1 MPIRKQMTKMGNNF
15 FSISFDL
22 VAIDSAIPYDLYIN
36 SSTNENKEKYVRIY
50 PKNDSMSIEE
60 LKMFRKK
67 YFQLYVHESQ
77 RELYLKSLINCSTLP
92 DLQKSEIIKDSAI
105 HYLDKLF
112 DQDKEFT
119 TELLTETLQGCK
131 TSVESMVDVIK
142 DYDVSKLQSLIATLS
157 FHDFY
162 TYDHSINVSMYCIAL
177 YSAARP
183 NAPKD
188 EIVLAGLGGLLHDIG
203 KVKISTDIIN
213 NPNKLSEEEFEIIK
227 KHPDYGYNLLLDNP
241 CTCEGVDFKILNRI
255 VHEHHE
261 NFNGSG
267 YPSKL
272 AGLDIHLLARVTA
285 IADFFDAI
293 TTKRSYH
300 DVLSTEDAIAIMAK
314 SVGKKLDPDLFA
326 IFTTSVKQLVLSGK
340 INKELP
346 EDFDPCQ
353 PQNVLPFRIP
363 KPSFKVEGFGDK
375 EKERTFGK
383 IKKKVG

>member
-1 MPIRKQMTKMGNNF
+1 MAKMGNNF

-22 VAIDSAIPYDLYIN
+22 IAIEHAIPYDLYVN
-36 SSTNENKEKYVRIY
+36 SSANENKERYVRIY
-50 PKNDSMSIEE
+50 PKNDLITSEE
-60 LKMFRKK
+60 LKIFKKK

-77 RELYLKSLINCSTLP
+77 REQYLKSLINCSNVP
-92 DLQKSEIIKDSAI
+92 DSQKSEIIKDSAI

-112 DQDKEFT
+112 DKDKEFT
-119 TELLTETLQGCK
+119 TEILSETLQGCK
-131 TSVESMVDVIK
+131 TTVESMVDVIK

-183 NAPKD
+183 NAPKE

-203 KVKISTDIIN
+203 KLKISTDIIN
-213 NPNKLSEEEFEIIK
+213 NPDKLTEDEFDIIK
-227 KHPDYGYNLLLDNP
+227 KHPDYGYNLLVENSCD
-241 CTCEGVDFKILNRI
+241 CEGVDFEIIKRI

-261 NFNGSG
+261 NYNGTG
-267 YPSKL
+267 YPQKL
-272 AGLDIHLLARVTA
+272 VGVDIHLLARVTA

-300 DVLSTEDAIAIMAK
+300 EVLPTEDAIAVMSKA
-314 SVGKKLDPDLFA
+314 VGKKLDPDLFQ
-326 IFTTSVKQLVLSGK
+326 IFTTSVKQLILTGK
-340 INKELP
+340 INRELP

-353 PQNVLPFRIP
+353 PQNVLPFRTP
-363 KPSFKVEGFGDK
+363 KPNFKVEGFGDK
-375 EKERTFGK
+375 EKERAFGK

>member
-1 MPIRKQMTKMGNNF
+1 MTKMGNNF

-22 VAIDSAIPYDLYIN
+22 IVVDRTIPYDLYVN
-36 SSTNENKEKYVRIY
+36 SSANENKEKYVRIY
-50 PKNDSMSIEE
+50 PKNESLSSEE
-60 LKMFRKK
+60 LKRFKKK
-67 YFQLYVHESQ
+67 YFQMYVHESQ
-77 RELYLKSLINCSTLP
+77 REEYLKSLIYINGVN
-92 DLQKSEIIKDSAI
+92 DGQKSEIIKDSAI

-112 DQDKEFT
+112 DADKEFT
-119 TELLTETLQGCK
+119 TEILTETIQGCK
-131 TSVESMVDVIK
+131 TTVESMVDVIK

-162 TYDHSINVSMYCIAL
+162 TYDHSINVSMYCISIYTAMK
-177 YSAARP
+177 P
-183 NAPKD
+183 NAPKE

-213 NPNKLSEEEFEIIK
+213 NPNKLSDEEFDVIK
-227 KHPDYGYNLLLDNP
+227 KHPNYGYNLLVENP
-241 CTCEGVDFKILNRI
+241 CECEGVDFNIIKRI

-261 NFNGSG
+261 NFNGTG

-272 AGLDIHLLARVTA
+272 AGIDIHLLARITA

-300 DVLSTEDAIAIMAK
+300 EVLPTEDAIAVMTK
-314 SVGKKLDPDLFA
+314 SVGKKLDPQLFE
-326 IFTTSVKQLVLSGK
+326 IFTKNIKQLVLSGK

-353 PQNVLPFRIP
+353 PQNVLPFRAP
-363 KPSFKVEGFGDK
+363 TPSFKVEGFGDK
-375 EKERTFGK
+375 EKALAFGK

>member
-1 MPIRKQMTKMGNNF
+1 MAKMGNNF

-22 VAIDSAIPYDLYIN
+22 IAIDREIPYDLYVN
-36 SSTNENKEKYVRIY
+36 SSANENKEKYVRIY
-50 PKNDSMSIEE
+50 PKNDSISAEE
-60 LKMFRKK
+60 LKIFKKK

-77 RELYLKSLINCSTLP
+77 REEYLKSLLHCSDVP
-92 DLQKSEIIKDSAI
+92 DSRKSEIIKDSAI

-112 DQDKEFT
+112 DADKVFT
-119 TELLTETLQGCK
+119 TEILSETLQGCK
-131 TSVESMVDVIK
+131 TTVESMVDVIK

-183 NAPKD
+183 TAPKE

-213 NPNKLSEEEFEIIK
+213 NPDKLTEEEFDVIK
-227 KHPDYGYNLLLDNP
+227 KHPDYGYNLLVENS
-241 CTCEGVDFKILNRI
+241 CSCEGVDFDIIKRI

-261 NFNGSG
+261 NFNGTG

-272 AGLDIHLLARVTA
+272 AGFDIHLLARITA

-300 DVLSTEDAIAIMAK
+300 DVLPTEDAIAVMSKA
-314 SVGKKLDPDLFA
+314 VGKKLDPELFK

-340 INKELP
+340 LNRELP
-346 EDFDPCQ
+346 DDFDPCQ
-353 PQNVLPFRIP
+353 PQNVLPLRAP
-363 KPSFKVEGFGDK
+363 KPSFKVEGFAEK
-375 EKERTFGK
+375 EKEKEKVFGK
-383 IKKKVG
+383 IKKKAS

>member
-1 MPIRKQMTKMGNNF
+1 MAKIGHNF

-22 VAIDSAIPYDLYIN
+22 IAIDSAIPYDLFVN
-36 SSTNENKEKYVRIY
+36 SSANENKEKYVRIY

-60 LKMFRKK
+60 LKVFKKK

-77 RELYLKSLINCSTLP
+77 REQYLKSLINCSNVP
-92 DLQKSEIIKDSAI
+92 DSEKSEIIKDSAI

-112 DQDKEFT
+112 DKDKEFT
-119 TELLTETLQGCK
+119 TEILSETLQGCK
-131 TSVESMVDVIK
+131 TTVESMVDVIK

-183 NAPKD
+183 NAPKE

-213 NPNKLSEEEFEIIK
+213 NPDKLTDEEFNVIK
-227 KHPDYGYNLLLDNP
+227 KHPDYGYNLLMENS
-241 CTCEGVDFKILNRI
+241 CSCEGVDFEVIKRI

-261 NFNGSG
+261 NFNGTG
-267 YPSKL
+267 YPGKL
-272 AGLDIHLLARVTA
+272 MGVDIHLLARVTA

-300 DVLSTEDAIAIMAK
+300 DVLPTEDAIAVMSK
-314 SVGKKLDPDLFA
+314 TVGKKLDPELFE
-326 IFTTSVKQLVLSGK
+326 IFTKSVKQLVMSGK

-353 PQNVLPFRIP
+353 PQNVLPFRTP

-375 EKERTFGK
+375 EKERAFGK

>member
-1 MPIRKQMTKMGNNF
+1 MAKMGNNF

-22 VAIDSAIPYDLYIN
+22 IAVNREIPYDLYVN
-36 SSTNENKEKYVRIY
+36 SSANQNKEKYVRIY
-50 PKNDSMSIEE
+50 PKNDSISAEE
-60 LKMFRKK
+60 LKIFKKK

-77 RELYLKSLINCSTLP
+77 REYYLKSLIHCSDVP
-92 DLQKSEIIKDSAI
+92 DQQKSEIIKDSAI
-105 HYLDKLF
+105 LYLDKLF
-112 DQDKEFT
+112 DSDKEFT
-119 TELLTETLQGCK
+119 TEILSDTIQGCK
-131 TSVESMVDVIK
+131 TTVESMVDVIK

-177 YSAARP
+177 YKAARP
-183 NAPKD
+183 NAPKE

-213 NPNKLSEEEFEIIK
+213 NPDKLTEEEFEVIK
-227 KHPDYGYNLLLDNP
+227 KHPDYGYNLLVENS
-241 CTCEGVDFKILNRI
+241 CECEGVDFDIIKRI

-267 YPSKL
+267 YPNKL
-272 AGLDIHLLARVTA
+272 AGVDIHLLARVTA

-300 DVLSTEDAIAIMAK
+300 DVLPTEDAIAVMAK
-314 SVGKKLDPDLFA
+314 SVGRKLDPELFE
-326 IFTTSVKQLVLSGK
+326 IFTKSVKQLVLTGK
-340 INKELP
+340 INRELP

-353 PQNVLPFRIP
+353 PQNVLPFRAP
-363 KPSFKVEGFGDK
+363 QPNYKVEGFGDK
-375 EKERTFGK
+375 GKEKAFGK

>member
-1 MPIRKQMTKMGNNF
+1 MAKMGNNF

-22 VAIDSAIPYDLYIN
+22 IGIDRAIPYDLYVN

-50 PKNDSMSIEE
+50 PKNESISFEE
-60 LKMFRKK
+60 LKVFKKK

-77 RELYLKSLINCSTLP
+77 RAAYLKSLINLSTIP
-92 DLQKSEIIKDSAI
+92 DSQKSEIIKDSAI

-112 DQDKEFT
+112 DTDKEFS
-119 TELLTETLQGCK
+119 TEMLSDTILGCK
-131 TSVESMVDVIK
+131 ATVESMVDVIK

-183 NAPKD
+183 NAPKE

-213 NPNKLSEEEFEIIK
+213 NPDKLTEEQFEVIK
-227 KHPDYGYNLLLDNP
+227 KHPDFGLNLLIENP
-241 CTCEGVDFKILNRI
+241 CQCEGVDFGIIKRI

-261 NFNGSG
+261 NFNGTG

-272 AGLDIHLLARVTA
+272 AAVDIHILARVTA

-300 DVLSTEDAIAIMAK
+300 DVLSTEDAIAVMSK
-314 SVGKKLDPDLFA
+314 SVGKKLDPQLFE
-326 IFTTSVKQLVLSGK
+326 IFTKSVKQLVLTGK
-340 INKELP
+340 VNKELP

-353 PQNVLPFRIP
+353 PQNVLPFRP
-363 KPSFKVEGFGDK
+363 PTPSYKIEGFGDK
-375 EKERTFGK
+375 EKDKDKDKSFGK

>member
-1 MPIRKQMTKMGNNF
+1 MAKMGNNF

-22 VAIDSAIPYDLYIN
+22 IAIEHPIPYDLYVN
-36 SSTNENKEKYVRIY
+36 SSANENKERYVRIY
-50 PKNDSMSIEE
+50 PKNDLITLEE
-60 LKMFRKK
+60 LKIFKKK

-77 RELYLKSLINCSTLP
+77 REQYLKSLINCSNVP
-92 DLQKSEIIKDSAI
+92 DSQKSEIIKDSAI

-112 DQDKEFT
+112 DKDKEFT
-119 TELLTETLQGCK
+119 TEILSETLQGCK
-131 TSVESMVDVIK
+131 TTVESMVDVIK

-183 NAPKD
+183 NAPKE

-203 KVKISTDIIN
+203 KLKISTDIIN
-213 NPNKLSEEEFEIIK
+213 NPDKLTEEEFDIIK
-227 KHPDYGYNLLLDNP
+227 KHPDYGYNLLVENSCD
-241 CTCEGVDFKILNRI
+241 CEGVDFEIIKRI

-261 NFNGSG
+261 NYNGTG
-267 YPSKL
+267 YPQKL
-272 AGLDIHLLARVTA
+272 VGVDIHLLARVTA

-300 DVLSTEDAIAIMAK
+300 EVLPTEDAIAVMSKA
-314 SVGKKLDPDLFA
+314 VGKKLDPDLFQ
-326 IFTTSVKQLVLSGK
+326 IFTTSVKQLILTGK
-340 INKELP
+340 INRELP

-353 PQNVLPFRIP
+353 PQNVLPFRTP
-363 KPSFKVEGFGDK
+363 KPNFKVEGFGDK
-375 EKERTFGK
+375 EKERAFGK

>member
-1 MPIRKQMTKMGNNF
+1 MGNNF

-22 VAIDSAIPYDLYIN
+22 IITDRMIPYDLYVN
-36 SSTNENKEKYVRIY
+36 SSANESKEKYVRIY
-50 PKNDSMSIEE
+50 PKNDTLSSHD
-60 LKMFRKK
+60 LKIFKKK

-77 RELYLKSLINCSTLP
+77 REEYLKSLIHCRGVS
-92 DLQKSEIIKDSAI
+92 DEQKSEIIKDSAI

-112 DQDKEFT
+112 DADKEFT
-119 TELLTETLQGCK
+119 TEILSETLQGCK
-131 TSVESMVDVIK
+131 TTVESMVDVIK
-142 DYDVSKLQSLIATLS
+142 EYDVSKLQSLIASLS

-177 YSAARP
+177 YSAVKP
-183 NAPKD
+183 NAPKE

-213 NPNKLSEEEFEIIK
+213 NPDKLTEEEFDVIK
-227 KHPDYGYNLLLDNP
+227 KHPDYGRNLLVENS
-241 CTCEGVDFKILNRI
+241 CNCEGVDFEIIKRI

-261 NFNGSG
+261 NFNGTG

-272 AGLDIHLLARVTA
+272 AGVDIHLLARVTA

-300 DVLSTEDAIAIMAK
+300 EVLPTEDAIAVMSK
-314 SVGKKLDPDLFA
+314 TVGKKLDPQLFE
-326 IFTTSVKQLVLSGK
+326 IFTTSVKQLVLTGK
-340 INKELP
+340 VNRELP

-353 PQNVLPFRIP
+353 PQNVLPFRAP
-363 KPSFKVEGFGDK
+363 TPTYKVEGFGDK
-375 EKERTFGK
+375 EKKQVFGK

>member
-1 MPIRKQMTKMGNNF
+1 MTKMGNNF

-22 VAIDSAIPYDLYIN
+22 IAIDSAIPYDLYIN
-36 SSTNENKEKYVRIY
+36 SSTNEKKEKYVRIY
-50 PKNDSMSIEE
+50 PKSDAITFEE

-77 RELYLKSLINCSTLP
+77 RELYLKSIISSSHLP
-92 DLQKSEIIKDSAI
+92 DFQKSEIIKDSAI
-105 HYLDKLF
+105 HYLDKIF
-112 DQDKEFT
+112 DQNKEFN
-119 TELLTETLQGCK
+119 TEILSETLQGCK
-131 TSVESMVDVIK
+131 STVESMVEVIK

-162 TYDHSINVSMYCIAL
+162 TYDHSINVAMYCIAI

-183 NAPKD
+183 HASKD
-188 EIVLAGLGGLLHDIG
+188 EIVMAGLGGLLHDIG
-203 KVKISTDIIN
+203 KLNISTDIIN
-213 NPNKLSEEEFEIIK
+213 NPNKLSVEEFEIIK
-227 KHPDYGYNLLLDNP
+227 KHPDYGFNLLLKNP
-241 CTCEGVDFKILNRI
+241 CSCEGVDFKILNRI

-272 AGLDIHLLARVTA
+272 SGLDIHVLARVTA

-300 DVLSTEDAIAIMAK
+300 AVLSTEDAIAIMAK
-314 SVGKKLDPDLFA
+314 SVGKKLDPDLFQ
-326 IFTTSVKQLVLSGK
+326 IFTKSVKQLVLNGK
-340 INKELP
+340 TNQELP

-353 PQNVLPFRIP
+353 PQNVLPFKTPEPI
-363 KPSFKVEGFGDK
+363 FKIEKFGDK
-375 EKERTFGK
+375 DKEITFGK
-383 IKKKVG
+383 IKKKVS

>member
-1 MPIRKQMTKMGNNF
+1 MAKMGHKF

-22 VAIDSAIPYDLYIN
+22 VVVDRAIPYDLYIN
-36 SSTNENKEKYVRIY
+36 SSANENKEKYVRIF
-50 PKNDSMSIEE
+50 PKDDVITVED
-60 LKMFRKK
+60 LKIFKKK

-77 RELYLKSLINCSTLP
+77 REQYLKSLIYSSHTT
-92 DLQKSEIIKDSAI
+92 DSQKSEVIKDSAI

-112 DQDKEFT
+112 DENKEFT
-119 TELLTETLQGCK
+119 TEVLSETLQGCK
-131 TSVESMVDVIK
+131 TTVESMVDVIK

-177 YSAARP
+177 YSAAKP
-183 NAPKD
+183 KAPKE

-213 NPNKLSEEEFEIIK
+213 NPDKLTDEQFEVIK
-227 KHPDYGYNLLLDNP
+227 KHPDYGYNLLVENP
-241 CTCEGVDFKILNRI
+241 CSCEGVDFNIIKRI

-261 NFNGSG
+261 NFNGTG
-267 YPSKL
+267 YPNKL

-285 IADFFDAI
+285 IADFFDAV

-300 DVLSTEDAIAIMAK
+300 EVLPTEDAIMVMSK
-314 SVGKKLDPDLFA
+314 SVGKKLDPDLFQ
-326 IFTTSVKQLVLSGK
+326 IFTVSVKQLVLSGK
-340 INKELP
+340 LNKELP
-346 EDFDPCQ
+346 DDFDPCQ
-353 PQNVLPFRIP
+353 PQNVLPLMNP

-375 EKERTFGK
+375 EKERAFGK
-383 IKKKVG
+383 IKKRRVA

>member
-1 MPIRKQMTKMGNNF
+1 MAKMGNNF

-22 VAIDSAIPYDLYIN
+22 IAIEHAIPYDLYVN
-36 SSTNENKEKYVRIY
+36 SSANENKERYVRIY
-50 PKNDSMSIEE
+50 PKNDLITSEE
-60 LKMFRKK
+60 LKIFKKK

-77 RELYLKSLINCSTLP
+77 REQYLKSLINCSNVP
-92 DLQKSEIIKDSAI
+92 DSQKSEIIKDSAI

-112 DQDKEFT
+112 DKDKEFT
-119 TELLTETLQGCK
+119 TEILSETLQGCK
-131 TSVESMVDVIK
+131 TTVESMVDVIK

-183 NAPKD
+183 NAPKE

-203 KVKISTDIIN
+203 KLKISTDIIN
-213 NPNKLSEEEFEIIK
+213 NPDKLTEEEFDIIK
-227 KHPDYGYNLLLDNP
+227 KHPDYGYNLLVENSCD
-241 CTCEGVDFKILNRI
+241 CEGVDFEIIKRI

-261 NFNGSG
+261 NYNGTG
-267 YPSKL
+267 YPQKL
-272 AGLDIHLLARVTA
+272 VGVDIHLLARVTA

-300 DVLSTEDAIAIMAK
+300 EVLPTEDAIAVMSKA
-314 SVGKKLDPDLFA
+314 VGKKLDPDLFQ
-326 IFTTSVKQLVLSGK
+326 IFTTSVKQLILTGK
-340 INKELP
+340 INRELP

-353 PQNVLPFRIP
+353 PQNVLPFRTP
-363 KPSFKVEGFGDK
+363 KPNFKVEGFGDK
-375 EKERTFGK
+375 EKERAFGK

>member
-1 MPIRKQMTKMGNNF
+1 MAKMGNNF

-22 VAIDSAIPYDLYIN
+22 IAVDRAIPYDLYVN
-36 SSTNENKEKYVRIY
+36 SSANENKEKYVRIY
-50 PKNDSMSIEE
+50 PKNDSITSDE
-60 LKMFRKK
+60 LKLFKKK

-77 RELYLKSLINCSTLP
+77 REQYLKSLIFCSTVP
-92 DLQKSEIIKDSAI
+92 DSQKSEIIKDSAI

-112 DQDKEFT
+112 DVDKEFT
-119 TELLTETLQGCK
+119 TEFLSETLQGCK
-131 TSVESMVDVIK
+131 TTVESMVDVIK
-142 DYDVSKLQSLIATLS
+142 DYDVSKLQSLIGTLS

-177 YSAARP
+177 YSAAKP
-183 NAPKD
+183 HAPKE

-213 NPNKLSEEEFEIIK
+213 NPDKLTDEEFEVIK
-227 KHPDYGYNLLLDNP
+227 KHPDYGYNLLVENSCD
-241 CTCEGVDFKILNRI
+241 CEGVDFDIIKRI

-261 NFNGSG
+261 NFNGTG
-267 YPSKL
+267 YPNKL

-300 DVLSTEDAIAIMAK
+300 EVLPTEDAIAVMSKA
-314 SVGKKLDPDLFA
+314 VGRKLDPDLFE
-326 IFTTSVKQLVLSGK
+326 IFTKSVKQLVWNGK

-346 EDFDPCQ
+346 EEFDPCQ
-353 PQNVLPFRIP
+353 PQNILPFRTP
-363 KPSFKVEGFGDK
+363 KPSYKIEGFADKDK
-375 EKERTFGK
+375 ERPLGK